1 MLCMIFFFVILILKK
16 LFVLFNFVNFINK
29 GLLIF
34 FDVLFI
40 FLIKEIFVNLF
51 LFKSK
56 FLYVE
61 FFLILIVLDIIFK
74 VGLWFFFFFVLDIFL
89 VNFEKY
95 FINVDLIIV

>member
-74 VGLWFFFFFVLDIFL
+74 VGL
-89 VNFEKY
+89 
-95 FINVDLIIV
+95 

>member
-1 MLCMIFFFVILILKK
+1 MIFFFVILILKK